1 MTVYEIESFAL
12 LAFLSLTYSASLM
25 RIEKLRRVVSL
36 DRVPD
41 MLGVWTFAATVTLP
55 PALVAAF
62 VVVANLGEWPSRKA
76 YKHGRPAKYAVSTVA
91 TATWCVT
98 ASEVVHRLPM
108 AIGVPLGVLTFCALS
123 IGFIAFVVYAS
134 GQGHILGS
142 MMSDPKAHLIEI
154 GTQGIGAALGV
165 GMLYLHPTIAVGA
178 LVLLYGLHL
187 ASLRHVVEVEDAF
200 DPVTG
205 LWSEEAWMVQ
215 AQQRLHDVY
224 GSVALFM
231 IDPDEAGQ
239 EVRILQTIES
249 GLQPT
254 DLLGRYG
261 SRQILVL
268 IPVGLPE
275 GGPFLATGFRKD
287 LAAAGVRAALGCATT
302 ADAELEG
309 LLIEAMSDLM
319 GRRDAAGITRNW

>member
-1 MTVYEIESFAL
+1 MLTFSIVDVTLIAAVLVLARQTHVMRMFANPR
-12 LAFLSLTYSASLM
+12 AHAA
-25 RIEKLRRVVSL
+25 E
-36 DRVPD
+36 
-41 MLGVWTFAATVTLP
+41 AATQCLGI
-55 PALVAAF
+55 ALAGLLSW
-62 VVVANLGEWPSRKA
+62 NLA
-76 YKHGRPAKYAVSTVA
+76 
-91 TATWCVT
+91 
-98 ASEVVHRLPM
+98 
-108 AIGVPLGVLTFCALS
+108 LGVLVVPAL
-123 IGFIAFVVYAS
+123 
-134 GQGHILGS
+134 L
-142 MMSDPKAHLIEI
+142 
-154 GTQGIGAALGV
+154 
-165 GMLYLHPTIAVGA
+165 
-178 LVLLYGLHL
+178 LVHHW
-187 ASLRHVVEVEDAF
+187 SLRETVKVEEAF
-200 DPVTG
+200 DSVTG
-205 LWSEEAWMVQ
+205 LWSEAAWMVQ
-215 AQQRLHDVY
+215 AQQKLHDVH

-302 ADAELEG
+302 GDAELEG

-319 GRRDAAGITRNW
+319 GRREAAGITRNW